1 MLLGVLSMEGLGVY
15 SAGGRKTPRRNKLR
29 CWDVVSC
36 GKVECG
42 AGEGRYRNGAQCPR
56 VRLVLGDV
64 IDIGEPA
71 CACIPFQ
78 RLR

>member
-1 MLLGVLSMEGLGVY
+1 MPQWVRLSEWLGVY
-15 SAGGRKTPRRNKLR
+15 SARGRKTPRRNRWVLIAAAG
-29 CWDVVSC
+29 C

-42 AGEGRYRNGAQCPR
+42 AGECRYRNGAQCPR

-64 IDIGEPA
+64 IDIGESA
-71 CACIPFQ
+71 VDIPFQ